1 MADSAQDRN
10 LPASEKRKGKARED
24 GQLPRSRDL
33 GHFAAL
39 AVGGALMFVGADPLA
54 VWLRDLMAGGLRF
67 NHATVV
73 NPAAMTE
80 QLQAQ
85 GIKALLVII
94 PLGLVMIAVGL
105 LTAILSGGWNVS
117 MKAVTPDFGRFNP
130 IAGMGRMFS
139 KDHWIDVLKMVA
151 LATVIGTVGAFY
163 LKAQFMGM
171 ANLLLMPLPQ
181 AIATL
186 ASTVAGGFG
195 LLLLLLGGWALI
207 DVPLQRHLWLNR
219 LKMTREE
226 VKQEFKD
233 AEGNQEVKGRI
244 KQRMREMARKRML
257 AAVPTADLV
266 VMNPTHYAVALK
278 YDEARMGAPR
288 VIAKGTDLLAMK
300 IRDLARDA
308 KVPVLQAPP
317 LARALYTHVELDGE
331 VPAALFAAVA
341 AVLAWVYQLRRA
353 PNAQLPAPDVS
364 VPDELDPLSPNF
376 QGGRPA

>member
-39 AVGGALMFVGADPLA
+39 AVGGALMFVGAEPLA

-171 ANLLLMPLPQ
+171 ASLLLMPLPQ